1 MSAKNDNAKKKAKA
15 ARKAAS
21 KKYFDEKHALQK
33 HSTPEISAGKKVVL
47 ICVSLALILSVTLP
61 ALSQIG
67 IFS

>member
-1 MSAKNDNAKKKAKA
+1 MSARNDDAKKKAKA

-21 KKYFDEKHALQK
+21 KKYINEKHALQQ
-33 HSTPEISAGKKVVL
+33 HSTPKISVGKRIVL

-67 IFS
+67 IFG